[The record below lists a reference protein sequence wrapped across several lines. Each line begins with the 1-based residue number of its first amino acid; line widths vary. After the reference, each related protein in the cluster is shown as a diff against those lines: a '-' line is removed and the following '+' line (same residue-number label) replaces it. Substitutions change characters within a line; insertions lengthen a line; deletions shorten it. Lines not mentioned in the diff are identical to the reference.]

1 MNPINYDAL
10 SLNELRQYMLTHQED
25 TKAFYAYIDRSKS
38 EGKMIT
44 VDLEDNNWE
53 EKITER
59 IQKDKGDRL

>member
-1 MNPINYDAL
+1 MKPINYNAL
-10 SLNELRQYMLTHQED
+10 SLDELRQYILTHRED
-25 TKAFYAYIDRSKS
+25 TKAFYAYIDRSKN

-59 IQKDKGDRL
+59 IRKG

>member
-1 MNPINYDAL
+1 MKPINYDAS
-10 SLNELRQYMLTHQED
+10 SLNELRQYVLTHRED

-44 VDLEDNNWE
+44 VDLEDNHWE

-59 IQKDKGDRL
+59 IQKG

>member
-1 MNPINYDAL
+1 MKPINYDAL
-10 SLNELRQYMLTHQED
+10 SLNELRQYILTHRED

-44 VDLEDNNWE
+44 VDLEDNHWE

-59 IQKDKGDRL
+59 IQKG

>member
-1 MNPINYDAL
+1 MKPINYNDL
-10 SLNELRQYMLTHQED
+10 SLNELRQYILTHRED
-25 TKAFYAYIDRSKS
+25 TQAFHTYIDRSKQ

-59 IQKDKGDRL
+59 IQES

>member
-1 MNPINYDAL
+1 MKPINYNTL
-10 SLNELRQYMLTHQED
+10 SLGELRQYILTHRED
-25 TKAFYAYIDRSKS
+25 TKAFHIYIDRSKK

-59 IQKDKGDRL
+59 IQEE

>member
-1 MNPINYDAL
+1 MKPINYDAL
-10 SLNELRQYMLTHQED
+10 SLNELRQYVLTHRED

-38 EGKMIT
+38 EGKMII

-59 IQKDKGDRL
+59 IQKG